1 MATNTKI
8 CPIIF
13 AGALGNQIEALRDH
27 TLGEI
32 AQCQGSGCAWW
43 LDGACGIV
51 ANRFSYVSSTQYGGL
66 TNAND

>member
-1 MATNTKI
+1 MSKQKI

-32 AQCQGSGCAWW
+32 AQCHGSGCAWW
-43 LDGACGIV
+43 LDGACGIIAHRV
-51 ANRFSYVSSTQYGGL
+51 VNVVNSNTEGKP
-66 TNAND
+66 NAND